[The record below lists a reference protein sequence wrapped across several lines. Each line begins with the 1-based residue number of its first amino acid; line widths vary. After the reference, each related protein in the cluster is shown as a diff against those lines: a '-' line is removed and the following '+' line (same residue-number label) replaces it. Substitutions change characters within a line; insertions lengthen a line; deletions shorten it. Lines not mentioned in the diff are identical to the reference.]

1 MLYAFGVPVDI
12 LTLSLMLE
20 QIYIAMR
27 GGHKMSKN
35 SLRAGIVCACGV
47 AEAVSLKAIVR
58 GAHGGSNPP
67 HSVYPGSLLV
77 VLFLFHRSPR
87 FAWILAWHS
96 LHREIRLFSS
106 CVPPSARGLM

>member
-1 MLYAFGVPVDI
+1 MQGLIALMLYAFGVPVDI

-47 AEAVSLKAIVR
+47 AETVSLKTIVR

-67 HSVYPGSLLV
+67 HSVYSGSLLV
-77 VLFLFHRSPR
+77 VLLLFHLSPR
-87 FAWILAWHS
+87 FAWILA
-96 LHREIRLFSS
+96 
-106 CVPPSARGLM
+106 